1 MGVGSVV
8 LWIVALWP
16 LPTRCLQLI
25 PAPLNCEKQK
35 YWRTWLCPQGGGI
48 KNHWVRSTVWEINLK
63 ALCKK
68 DWKFLCYRQRPVN
81 QRPQM
86 LWHIQQYAKQP
97 PTTKNDLDK
106 NVHIFKIEETVTEAN
121 TTYLYFALS
130 PKWISMTER
139 LPQQNGFFFLKNSYA
154 CFLTDLENW
163 LKLGPGQPW
172 AF

>member
-97 PTTKNDLDK
+97 PTTKKWSGQKCSYFQDWGNCHWGK
-106 NVHIFKIEETVTEAN
+106 HHIFILCIVSKMNLDDWKITPAE
-121 TTYLYFALS
+121 
-130 PKWISMTER
+130 WIL
-139 LPQQNGFFFLKNSYA
+139 LP
-154 CFLTDLENW
+154 
-163 LKLGPGQPW
+163 
-172 AF
+172 